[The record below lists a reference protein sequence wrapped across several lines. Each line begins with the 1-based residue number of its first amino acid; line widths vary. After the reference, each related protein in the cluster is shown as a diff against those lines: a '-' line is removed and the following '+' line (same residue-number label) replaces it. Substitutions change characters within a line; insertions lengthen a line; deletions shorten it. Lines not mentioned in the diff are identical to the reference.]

1 MPTTRTITMA
11 TVTDDDPELYLVVH
25 RSEVDPVAALR
36 AAAREFLATPAGLVY
51 YVAHVYPDIF
61 NIGDALLG
69 IPRTTLRRH
78 GVSQVDLYSS
88 DRVVQVCQDE
98 PLAELPAGDL
108 AALVADWREAQAE

>member
-1 MPTTRTITMA
+1 
-11 TVTDDDPELYLVVH
+11 
-25 RSEVDPVAALR
+25 
-36 AAAREFLATPAGLVY
+36 
-51 YVAHVYPDIF
+51 
-61 NIGDALLG
+61 LG

-78 GVSQVDLYSS
+78 GISQVDLYSS